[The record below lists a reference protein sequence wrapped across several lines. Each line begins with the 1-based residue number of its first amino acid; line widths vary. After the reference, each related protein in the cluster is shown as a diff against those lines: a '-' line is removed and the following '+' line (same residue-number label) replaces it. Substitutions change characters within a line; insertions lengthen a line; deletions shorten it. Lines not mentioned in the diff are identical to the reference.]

1 VLEAL
6 LFGIGYGFAAAVQP
20 GPMQA
25 FLLTRVSQHGWRR
38 TLPASFAPLVSD
50 APIAIL
56 AILASAALTGPAARG
71 LRGAGG
77 ILLLWFAWRAWSA
90 SRRPLAVEAS
100 ASAAPRTLLEAAIV
114 NLLNPN
120 PWLGW
125 FLILGPAALRMWRHS
140 PAAGIA
146 LVGSFYAVLVAG
158 LAGFIAIVGAG
169 SSLLSPERRQKLIV
183 VSALLLAGIG
193 VWQILAAVVGST
205 QSS

>member
-1 VLEAL
+1 MRSVLEAL
-6 LFGIGYGFAAAVQP
+6 LFGVSYGFAAAVQP

-25 FLLTRVSQHGWRR
+25 FLLTRVSQYGWRR
-38 TLPASFAPLVSD
+38 TLPAAFAPLVSD
-50 APIAIL
+50 APIATL
-56 AILASAALTGPAARG
+56 AILASAALTGLAARG

-77 ILLLWFAWRAWSA
+77 VLLLWFAWKAWNA
-90 SRRPLAVEAS
+90 SRRPAAVETAGGKV
-100 ASAAPRTLLEAAIV
+100 PRTLLEAAVV

-125 FLILGPAALRMWRHS
+125 FLILGPAALRMWRLS

-146 LVGSFYAVLVAG
+146 LVGSFYTVLVAG

-183 VSALLLAGIG
+183 VSALLLAAIG
-193 VWQILAAVVGST
+193 VWQVVAAAAG
-205 QSS
+205 